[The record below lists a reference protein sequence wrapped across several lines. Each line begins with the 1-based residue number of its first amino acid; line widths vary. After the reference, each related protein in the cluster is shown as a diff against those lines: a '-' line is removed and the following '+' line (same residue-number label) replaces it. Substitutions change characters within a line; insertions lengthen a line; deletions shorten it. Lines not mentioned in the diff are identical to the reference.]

1 MARVKYDVRGVES
14 SGGTPLPPGVYNAKI
29 TQADVTKP
37 EGKDQRIEVILEVVN
52 SEKENNGKKLYEY
65 INLESDAAKWKL
77 KEYLEALGEGGD
89 TGSFDTDDHLN
100 KVIGVK
106 TIVRPADEA
115 RGFDARAA
123 VRRMFAIDEKLRN
136 GASAPAEDLD
146 EPDAEPAAEVEPEAD
161 EGEELTWEELN
172 GMSRAELKQLNKDEQ
187 VGIAVKKSHTDD
199 DLRRLIAEFFELP
212 PLAADEPEEDEEEDD
227 EEPEAEAEAETEAET
242 DDSAGD
248 DDDYDEWSEADLKEE
263 LSQRSLSV
271 KGSKKVLIGRL
282 RRDDNAEDK
291 PF

>member
-37 EGKDQRIEVILEVVN
+37 EGKDQRIEVILEVIN
-52 SEKENNGKKLYEY
+52 SEEANNGKKLYEY

-77 KEYLEALGEGGD
+77 KEYLEALGEGTD

-123 VRRMFAIDEKLRN
+123 VRRMFAIDESLRN

-146 EPDAEPAAEVEPEAD
+146 DEPVEQVTEDDA
-161 EGEELTWEELN
+161 EELTWEELN
-172 GMSRAELKQLNKDEQ
+172 GMDRAALKQLNKDEE
-187 VGIAVKKSHTDD
+187 VGIAVKKSMTDD
-199 DLRRLIAEFFELP
+199 DLRAAIAQFFELP
-212 PLAADEPEEDEEEDD
+212 PLVVEEEAEEDEEED
-227 EEPEAEAEAETEAET
+227 EEPEAEAEAAEEDEA
-242 DDSAGD
+242 AGD
-248 DDDYDEWSEADLKEE
+248 EDDYDEWSDADLKEE
-263 LSQRSLSV
+263 LSQRSLST

>member
-1 MARVKYDVRGVES
+1 MAKVKYDVRGVES
-14 SGGTPLPPGVYNAKI
+14 GGGTPLAPGVYNAKI

-37 EGKDQRIEVILEVVN
+37 EGKDQRIEVIFEIVN

-65 INLESDAAKWKL
+65 INLESENTKWKL
-77 KEYLEALGEGGD
+77 REYLEALGMATEQGE
-89 TGSFDTDDHLN
+89 FDTDDHLN
-100 KVIGVK
+100 LVIGVK

-115 RGFDARAA
+115 RGFDARAS
-123 VRRMFAIDEKLRN
+123 VRRMFALDEKVRN
-136 GASAPAEDLD
+136 GASAPKEVLDPPDVPVAE
-146 EPDAEPAAEVEPEAD
+146 ED

-172 GMSRAELKQLNKDEQ
+172 GMSRAELKELNKVEEA
-187 VGIAVKKSHTDD
+187 GIKVTKSLTDD
-199 DLRRLIAEFFELP
+199 DLRARLAEFFELP
-212 PLAADEPEEDEEEDD
+212 PLVEEAEEEDEEEED
-227 EEPEAEAEAETEAET
+227 EEPEAEAEEAAE
-242 DDSAGD
+242 DAGD

-263 LSQRSLSV
+263 LSQRSLST

>member
-37 EGKDQRIEVILEVVN
+37 DGKDQRIEVILEVIN

-77 KEYLEALGEGGD
+77 KEYLEALGEGTD

-123 VRRMFAIDEKLRN
+123 VRRMFAIDESLRN
-136 GASAPAEDLD
+136 GASAPTEVLD
-146 EPDAEPAAEVEPEAD
+146 DPEPEPVAEVAD
-161 EGEELTWEELN
+161 EDDGEELTWDELN
-172 GMSRAELKQLNKDEQ
+172 GMDRAALKQLNKDEQ
-187 VGIAVKKSHTDD
+187 VGIAVKKSMTDD
-199 DLRRLIAEFFELP
+199 DLRAAIAQYFELP
-212 PLAADEPEEDEEEDD
+212 PLVVEEEAEEDEEED
-227 EEPEAEAEAETEAET
+227 EEPEAEAEAAEEDEA
-242 DDSAGD
+242 AGD
-248 DDDYDEWSEADLKEE
+248 EDDYDEWSDADLKEE
-263 LSQRSLSV
+263 LSQRSLST

>member
-14 SGGTPLPPGVYNAKI
+14 SGGTPLPPGVYNAKV

-52 SEKENNGKKLYEY
+52 SEEANNGKKLYEY

-123 VRRMFAIDEKLRN
+123 VRRMFAIDEAQRN
-136 GASAPAEDLD
+136 GASASTENLDDDPPVAAEPTDAED
-146 EPDAEPAAEVEPEAD
+146 VEP
-161 EGEELTWEELN
+161 LTWEELN
-172 GMSRAELKQLNKDEQ
+172 EMDRAELKKLNKDEE
-187 VGIAVKKSHTDD
+187 VGIAVKKSMTDD
-199 DLRRLIAEFFELP
+199 DLRAKIAEFFELP
-212 PLAADEPEEDEEEDD
+212 PLADEEEADDEEEED
-227 EEPEAEAEAETEAET
+227 EEPEAEAAAETEEEAGEG
-242 DDSAGD
+242 AGD
-248 DDDYDEWSEADLKEE
+248 EDDYDDWSEPDLKEE

-282 RRDDNAEDK
+282 RRDDASEDK

>member
-37 EGKDQRIEVILEVVN
+37 EGKDQRIEVILEVIN

-77 KEYLEALGEGGD
+77 KEYLEALGEGTD

-123 VRRMFAIDEKLRN
+123 VRRMFAIDESLRN

-146 EPDAEPAAEVEPEAD
+146 DEPATPAAEQVTED
-161 EGEELTWEELN
+161 DGEELTWDELN
-172 GMSRAELKQLNKDEQ
+172 GMDRAALKQLNKDEQ
-187 VGIAVKKSHTDD
+187 VGIAVKKSMTDD
-199 DLRRLIAEFFELP
+199 DLRAAIAQFFELP
-212 PLAADEPEEDEEEDD
+212 PLVEEEEAEEDEEED
-227 EEPEAEAEAETEAET
+227 EEPEAEAEAAEEDEA
-242 DDSAGD
+242 AGD
-248 DDDYDEWSEADLKEE
+248 EDDYDEWSDADLKEE
-263 LSQRSLSV
+263 LSQRSLST

>member
-37 EGKDQRIEVILEVVN
+37 EGKDQRIEVILEVIN

-77 KEYLEALGEGGD
+77 KEYLEALGEGTD

-123 VRRMFAIDEKLRN
+123 VRRMFAIDESLRN

-146 EPDAEPAAEVEPEAD
+146 DEPATPAAEQVTED
-161 EGEELTWEELN
+161 DGEELTWDELN
-172 GMSRAELKQLNKDEQ
+172 GMDRAALKQLNKDEQ
-187 VGIAVKKSHTDD
+187 VGIAVKKSMTDD
-199 DLRRLIAEFFELP
+199 DLRAAIAEFFELP
-212 PLAADEPEEDEEEDD
+212 PLVVIDVEIEEDEEED
-227 EEPEAEAEAETEAET
+227 EEPEAEAEAAEEDEA
-242 DDSAGD
+242 AGD
-248 DDDYDEWSEADLKEE
+248 EDDYDEWSDADLKEE
-263 LSQRSLSV
+263 LSQRSLST